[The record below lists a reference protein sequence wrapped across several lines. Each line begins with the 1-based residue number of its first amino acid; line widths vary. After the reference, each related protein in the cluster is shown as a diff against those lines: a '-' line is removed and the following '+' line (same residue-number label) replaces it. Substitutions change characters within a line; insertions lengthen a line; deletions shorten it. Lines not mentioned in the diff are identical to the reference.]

1 MMYDNVT
8 VYNMSCNSNCLNLAG
23 GREAKLQVYQISAPW
38 VVNRTFLVKIELPGP
53 SSRVWQGCR
62 INHHPLKTPSYE
74 NGHKCRIVQPSVVA
88 AIWSYYPHYRS
99 T

>member
-1 MMYDNVT
+1 MESSFQLMIAYDMF
-8 VYNMSCNSNCLNLAG
+8 Y
-23 GREAKLQVYQISAPW
+23 
-38 VVNRTFLVKIELPGP
+38 P

-74 NGHKCRIVQPSVVA
+74 NEHKCRIVQPSVVA
-88 AIWSYYPHYRS
+88 AIWSYNPHYRS